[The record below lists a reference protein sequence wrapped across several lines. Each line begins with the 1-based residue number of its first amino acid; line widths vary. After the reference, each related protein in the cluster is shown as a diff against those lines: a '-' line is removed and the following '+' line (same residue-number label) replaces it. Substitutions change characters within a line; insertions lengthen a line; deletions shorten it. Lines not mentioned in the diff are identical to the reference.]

1 LNLFESNFELSLKVR
16 FEAPQRAEVILA
28 QGSSLNWRGGSRC
41 AASSV
46 CQPAIAPEGTT
57 MAFRSTPRF
66 TRRHPKWAQALLLLA
81 TLPTQG
87 QAADNPATQTV
98 TVTGGNAANGVSL
111 AGFGDVPL
119 SRSPFSATVIG
130 LGLLQ
135 DAAITG
141 IGDLTRLDAGI
152 TDAYN
157 APGYWG
163 QLAVRGFTL
172 DNRYNYRR
180 DGLPINA
187 ETAIAQ
193 GNKQTLEILK
203 GTSGLQAGT
212 SAPGGLVNLIVK
224 RPRDE
229 INSISLGYEQDGS
242 FGAAVDV
249 GRRQGGL
256 GWRINASADRLDPST
271 HDSRGQRAM
280 LAAAVEAQLSPGS
293 LLEAEFEWSRQSQ
306 PSTPGFSL
314 LGNQLPNANSI
325 DPRINL
331 NNQPWSLPVVMAGR
345 TASLRYTQALGAELN
360 LVVHGMR
367 QRLDSDDRIAFP
379 YGCSAEGNYD
389 RYCSN
394 GSFDLYDFR
403 SEGERRT
410 SDALD
415 VSVNGRAQ
423 WLGLGHQFNAGVL
436 ATRYQ
441 ARFNR
446 QAYNFAGVGSI
457 DGLSVVPANATL
469 TDEQTNRDE
478 RSTEWHLQDAITL
491 SPSWSL
497 WAGLRNSQLRRDS
510 VRTDGSRATHY
521 SQSVTT
527 PWLALSHAF
536 NPRDLAYL
544 SWGQGVE
551 SEVAPNRP
559 QYSNAGQ
566 ALPALKS
573 EQIEAGF
580 KHNGGALG
588 WQVAAFDIQRP
599 AWRDVGDCSIVPAGC
614 ARTADGQARHRGI
627 EAEADR
633 RTGAWNLRASAMALQ
648 ARRQGSADAG
658 LNGLRPT
665 NVPAASLKAQAA
677 YNVAALPGLAL
688 LGFVSHEG
696 ARMVLPDNSIATPG
710 WTKLDLGLRYSQK
723 LAGAQSLVW
732 RAGIDNLADRR
743 AWKEAPYQY
752 EHAYLY
758 PLAPRTFHAS
768 VQASF

>member
-1 LNLFESNFELSLKVR
+1 
-16 FEAPQRAEVILA
+16 
-28 QGSSLNWRGGSRC
+28 
-41 AASSV
+41 
-46 CQPAIAPEGTT
+46 
-57 MAFRSTPRF
+57 MAFRFTPRF
-66 TRRHPKWAQALLLLA
+66 KLRYPAFAQAVLLLA
-81 TLPTQG
+81 TLPA
-87 QAADNPATQTV
+87 QAQVADNTATQSV
-98 TVTGGNAANGVSL
+98 TVTGSNAANSVGV
-111 AGFGDVPL
+111 AGFGDMPL
-119 SRSPFSATVIG
+119 TRSPFSATVIG
-130 LGLLQ
+130 LGRLQ

-141 IGDLTRLDAGI
+141 IGDLTRLDAGT

-212 SAPGGLVNLIVK
+212 SAPGGLVNLVVK
-224 RPRDE
+224 RPRDQ
-229 INSISLGYEQDGS
+229 ITSGSLGYEQDGS

-256 GWRINASADRLDPST
+256 GWRINASAERLDPT
-271 HDSRGQRAM
+271 TRDSRGQRA
-280 LAAAVEAQLSPGS
+280 LVAAAVEAQLNASS

-306 PSTPGFSL
+306 PSTPGLSL
-314 LGNQLPNANSI
+314 LGNQLPSANSI

-331 NNQPWSLPVVMAGR
+331 NNQPWTLPVVMAGR
-345 TASLRYTQALGAELN
+345 TASLRYTQALGTDLN
-360 LVVHGMR
+360 LVAHGMR

-379 YGCSAEGNYD
+379 FGLFDPVSYDCAPCD
-389 RYCSN
+389 RYAST
-394 GSFDLYDFR
+394 GKFSIWDYR

-446 QAYNFAGVGSI
+446 QAYNLVGVGSI
-457 DGLSVVPANATL
+457 DGLSVVPADPTL
-469 TDEQTNRDE
+469 SDDQTNRDE
-478 RSTEWHLQDAITL
+478 GSTEWHLQDVITL

-497 WAGLRNSQLRRDS
+497 WAGLRNSQLQRDS
-510 VRTDGSRATHY
+510 VRTNGSRATHY
-521 SQSVTT
+521 TQNFTT
-527 PWLALSHAF
+527 PWLALSHALS
-536 NPRDLAYL
+536 PRDLAYL

-559 QYSNAGQ
+559 SYSNAGQ

-580 KHNGGALG
+580 KHNDDSIG
-588 WQVAAFDIQRP
+588 WQVAAFDIRRP
-599 AWRDVGDCSIVPAGC
+599 VWRDVGDCSIAAGC
-614 ARTADGQARHRGI
+614 TRTADGQARHRGM
-627 EAEADR
+627 EADADWR
-633 RTGAWNLRASAMALQ
+633 AGAWNLRASAMALQ
-648 ARRQGSADAG
+648 ARREGSADAS
-658 LNGLRPT
+658 LNSLRPT
-665 NVPAASLKAQAA
+665 NVPATSLKAQVA

-688 LGFVSHEG
+688 LGFVTHEG
-696 ARMVLPDNSIATPG
+696 ERMVLPDNSIATPG

-723 LAGAQSLVW
+723 LAGKQLLVW

-752 EHAYLY
+752 DHAYLY